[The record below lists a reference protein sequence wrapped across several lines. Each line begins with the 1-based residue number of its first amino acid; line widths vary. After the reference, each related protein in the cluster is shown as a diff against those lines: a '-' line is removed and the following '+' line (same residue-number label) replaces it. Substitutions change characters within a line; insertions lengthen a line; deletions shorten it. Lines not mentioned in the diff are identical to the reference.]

1 MSSEIIF
8 AKILHAVTINLC
20 IRTIGVAFID
30 TIPLEAKIVSIF
42 FLLRQGTRRSD
53 NQPFPVEKPAV
64 CL

>member
-8 AKILHAVTINLC
+8 ATILHAVTINLC
-20 IRTIGVAFID
+20 IRTLGAAFID

-53 NQPFPVEKPAV
+53 NLHFPVERPAV
-64 CL
+64 YL